1 MKTTLTNFI
10 LTMVLVVILS
20 MFLPWWHIMVA
31 SMITSYLI
39 PLQKIKVF
47 LIPFLAVFIIWMLH
61 TFWLSYSND
70 FILANKIA
78 VLLPL
83 NGNPYLLVLVTAI
96 IGGLAAGISGVF
108 GNQLKQITSSS

>member
-1 MKTTLTNFI
+1 MKTTLSNFI
-10 LTMVLVVILS
+10 VTMVLIVILS
-20 MFLPWWHIMVA
+20 MVLPWWHIMLA
-31 SMITSYLI
+31 GILTGYLI
-39 PLQKIKVF
+39 PLKKFKVF
-47 LIPFLAVFIIWMLH
+47 LIPFLAVFILWMLH

-83 NGNPYLLVLVTAI
+83 NGNPYMLILVTAI

-108 GNQLKQITSSS
+108 GNQLKQLTS

>member
-1 MKTTLTNFI
+1 MRATLSNFV

-20 MFLPWWHIMVA
+20 MVLPWWHVMVA
-31 SMITSYLI
+31 SMLTGYLM
-39 PLQKIKVF
+39 PLKKSRVF
-47 LIPFLAVFIIWMLH
+47 LIPFLAVFILWMLH
-61 TFWLSYSND
+61 TFWLSNAND

-83 NGNPYLLVLVTAI
+83 NGNPNMLILITAI